1 MFIDGIGAS
10 TKYTA
15 ASTIN
20 LERYFVSMSNKSFS
34 KRSKSKS
41 YRPPGGMKRELVKR
55 DMSGDD
61 RESMVGGRI
70 IDEPVFAE
78 NRHEKTIDK
87 AENEA
92 YGESPVT
99 KAETPSPNTKQKN
112 KKESKGIGSALK
124 KAASKVI
131 DKVKKFVGVK
141 EPSDKEIIINA
152 ESLET
157 RVAVVEKGK
166 LEEFTI
172 ERTNEE
178 RIVASIYKGKVRN
191 LENRLEAAFVDIGI
205 EKNAFLHYW
214 DITPINLDGRYEVVE
229 RKKKSREKPR
239 SISRKDIPKKYP
251 VGSNIVIQVTK
262 GPIGTKGPRVTTH
275 LAIPGRYVVILPNTE
290 QCGISKKIEDRQER
304 ERLRNIIRDLDIPDN
319 MGIIIRTAGEGQ
331 KARYFVRDP
340 AMLVKEWNRVK
351 NRLDKESAPACIFR
365 EPDLIERT
373 VRDFLTDDV
382 GKIIIDDAK
391 AHERVQE
398 LVGGISKRSKDKV
411 QLHREAKPIFD
422 QYNIARQLETTFSR
436 KVYLKSGGCIIIDET
451 EALVAIDVN
460 TGGHKGGKDQSSTIL
475 KVNIESADE
484 ICRQLRLR
492 NIGGLIVL
500 DFIDMK
506 SGRDRQEVYRRVRD
520 GLRRDK
526 AKTHILPISQL
537 GLMEMTRQRH
547 SESVQS
553 TVYDDCANCA
563 GRGRIK
569 SAITMSVEI
578 QRKLDELLKRR
589 KSDEMEDFQLRLV
602 VNPMVLDRL
611 RKEDEDLI
619 INMEKKYLVKISFR
633 ADPELHAEQFKI
645 YNGVTDKEMVSEG
658 EREAAN

>member
-1 MFIDGIGAS
+1 
-10 TKYTA
+10 
-15 ASTIN
+15 
-20 LERYFVSMSNKSFS
+20 MSNKNFS

-41 YRPPGGMKRELVKR
+41 FRPTGGMKRDLVR
-55 DMSGDD
+55 RNTADSG
-61 RESMVGGRI
+61 RESMVGGHI

-78 NRHEKTIDK
+78 SRHEKAIDK

-92 YGESPVT
+92 YGESPKPKVEVSA
-99 KAETPSPNTKQKN
+99 KKPRQ
-112 KKESKGIGSALK
+112 KKEKATRGLGETLK

-131 DKVKKFVGVK
+131 DKVKNMVGVK
-141 EPSDKEIIINA
+141 KPSTKEIVINA

-157 RVAVVEKGK
+157 RVAVLEKGK

-229 RKKKSREKPR
+229 RKKKSRIKAR

-251 VGSNIVIQVTK
+251 VGSDIVIQVTK

-275 LAIPGRYVVILPNTE
+275 LAIPGRYLVVLPNTE

-304 ERLRNIIRDLDIPDN
+304 ARLREIIRDLDIPEN
-319 MGIIIRTAGEGQ
+319 MGVIIRTAGEGQ
-331 KARYFVRDP
+331 KKRYFVRDL
-340 AMLVKEWNRVK
+340 AMLAKEWERVK
-351 NRLDKESAPACIFR
+351 KLLEREKSPACIFR

-382 GKIIIDDAK
+382 GKIVIDDAK

-422 QYNIARQLETTFSR
+422 QYNITRQLETTFSR

-460 TGGHKGGKDQSSTIL
+460 TGSHKGGKDQSSTIL
-475 KVNIESADE
+475 KVNLEAAEE

-526 AKTHILPISQL
+526 AKTNILPISQL

-553 TVYDDCANCA
+553 TVYDDCPNCS
-563 GRGRIK
+563 GNGRIK

-589 KSDEMEDFQLRLV
+589 KPDEMEDFQLRLV

-645 YNGVTDKEMVSEG
+645 YNGVTDKEMLSEG
-658 EREAAN
+658 EREDAS